1 MDETLGTNSWY
12 QAKMMVLAINKFISH
27 KRGFETII
35 LRQKNNAVSFLN
47 TAVSKSLVIGNFTV

>member
-1 MDETLGTNSWY
+1 MNSWY

-47 TAVSKSLVIGNFTV
+47 TAVSKSLVMGNFTV